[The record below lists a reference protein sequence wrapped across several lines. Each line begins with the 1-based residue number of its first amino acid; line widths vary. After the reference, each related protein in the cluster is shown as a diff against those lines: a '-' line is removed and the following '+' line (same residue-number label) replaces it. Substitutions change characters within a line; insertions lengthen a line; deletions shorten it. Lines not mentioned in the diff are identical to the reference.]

1 MGTRDLFD
9 AIRTSSTGASER
21 PTCVGHP
28 GAMHGRLRDPV
39 GAVHGVP
46 LAPEVRASLW
56 DGSFCLENDLMVRP
70 GRQYRS
76 SRLVQYCST
85 AAAAV
90 GRARFFL
97 KDPDR
102 FRR

>member
-1 MGTRDLFD
+1 MCDAACRGMGTRELFD

-46 LAPEVRASLW
+46 VAPEVGASLG
-56 DGSFCLENDLMVRP
+56 DGSFLS
-70 GRQYRS
+70 GK
-76 SRLVQYCST
+76 RLNGKT
-85 AAAAV
+85 W
-90 GRARFFL
+90 
-97 KDPDR
+97 
-102 FRR
+102 

>member
-46 LAPEVRASLW
+46 VARELLFLLSEKGWA
-56 DGSFCLENDLMVRP
+56 DG
-70 GRQYRS
+70 QTWYW
-76 SRLVQYCST
+76 
-85 AAAAV
+85 
-90 GRARFFL
+90 
-97 KDPDR
+97 
-102 FRR
+102 